1 VEGCANAL
9 EILVPEHRA
18 LRIAG
23 GSPTS
28 GAVGGVCDS
37 RVLRA
42 PEPDGHA
49 ARGQARKK
57 KSVSVRESGRGSW
70 LARQGVVFQQR
81 WAVDERASGYPSGSW
96 PISPY
101 LCASLRAA
109 CVVVVCVCTR

>member
-1 VEGCANAL
+1 MEGCANAL

-57 KSVSVRESGRGSW
+57 KKRECERVGSRQLVGQARGGVSAALGS
-70 LARQGVVFQQR
+70 RRTSERISQR
-81 WAVDERASGYPSGSW
+81 IVAD
-96 PISPY
+96 
-101 LCASLRAA
+101 
-109 CVVVVCVCTR
+109 